1 MKKII
6 FFLLVFSFLCCNNKE
21 KISNCSKPKKE
32 LKMYQISEMALLME
46 QMNVENLKLKRK
58 IVNHESIGKFP
69 NYFNKIYTSKFTDE
83 SDNDSFFIE
92 KADLFIASQKLI
104 YENPDD
110 AKKLFNEG
118 VTACITCHE
127 KKCGGPIVKIKK
139 LYIN

>member
-6 FFLLVFSFLCCNNKE
+6 FLMLIFSFLSCNKKE
-21 KISNCSKPKKE
+21 KNSNCSQPKKE
-32 LKMYQISEMALLME
+32 LKMYQMSEMALLME
-46 QMNVENLKLKRK
+46 QMNVENSRLKQK
-58 IVNHESIGKFP
+58 IINHESLGKFP
-69 NYFNKIYTSKFTDE
+69 NYFNKIYSSKFTDE
-83 SDNDSFFIE
+83 SDNDSFFKE

-118 VTACITCHE
+118 VTACIACHE